1 MVTAAGGSVAGG
13 GGGGVSA
20 GGSAVGVTASF
31 AVVVATA
38 EGAVVVVGDD
48 DVGEPSLVPSPQAA
62 SRSEAAMR
70 VNGRV
75 RNKSFLTL

>member
-1 MVTAAGGSVAGG
+1 MVTPAGGSVAGG

-20 GGSAVGVTASF
+20 VGVVVPF

-38 EGAVVVVGDD
+38 DGVVFVVGDD

-70 VNGRV
+70 VNGRA
-75 RNKSFLTL
+75 RNQGLLTL